1 MIIDEENNS
10 VFLFDKLNNLKN
22 DLNKDKLDLRRIQN
36 EINQISKIDKEE
48 HYEYMKDLLDPIKR
62 KGVKIP
68 SNKLIPSCSFQL
80 HNSFNFASNA
90 SGMDLFYLNPF
101 FLANDKALDKLNL
114 SIQGQEYGCYL
125 HPALGV
131 GTYFANVET
140 DELGVNPL
148 PKNWYFP
155 KQSVYQCVPNVYT
168 KYRVVS
174 ACMTLQ
180 YIGPLESVQGIMG
193 GAIVYKKTRSLGI
206 RYNRTAQEN
215 VGVAGSRCVELAE
228 FANIETIRDSF
239 YHQENYCL
247 EGLKMIYFPLDNS
260 FEDFKKVFDG
270 KGARSYITNNG
281 TQDYYQIEIPNDS
294 IKDGFGWVVYMQGV
308 NAVGANFKLDYYI
321 NYECLPDPSF
331 LNYIPISINLYT
343 LSEQMKSKI
352 IEEVQKNAIKKL
364 NNK

>member
-10 VFLFDKLNNLKN
+10 VFLVDKLKNLKN

-48 HYEYMKDLLDPIKR
+48 NYEYMKDLLDPIKR

-80 HNSFNFASNA
+80 HNSFNFASNPA
-90 SGMDLFYLNPF
+90 GMDLFYLNPF
-101 FLANDKALDKLNL
+101 FLANDKALENLNL
-114 SIQGQEYGCYL
+114 PTPDGYSCYL
-125 HPALGV
+125 RPKIGV
-131 GTYFANVET
+131 GTYFANVEST
-140 DELGVNPL
+140 ADGGNNL

-206 RYNRTAQEN
+206 RYDQRAQDT
-215 VGVAGSRCVELAE
+215 GGISGTRCVELAE
-228 FANIETIRDSF
+228 YANIETIRDSF

-270 KGARSYITNNG
+270 KGARCYVTNNG
-281 TQDYYQIEIPNDS
+281 NVNYYQIEIPNDS
-294 IKDGFGWVVYMQGV
+294 MKDGFGWVVYMQGV

-364 NNK
+364 NNN